1 MVLASQFES
10 LTQPLIIMM
19 AIPFAMSGAFLAL
32 FLTGKTLS
40 VTSFL
45 GLIMLVG
52 IVVKNSILLV
62 EFIRRNK
69 DQMDR
74 DEAIIQAGKYRL
86 RPILMTSLATCF
98 GMIPLSL
105 GLGDGGEILSPL
117 GVSIIGGLIGST
129 VITLILI
136 PVLYAMTDD
145 RRIRREKKAE
155 QRRAEIRI
163 LEEQWDRE
171 SHS

>member
-1 MVLASQFES
+1 
-10 LTQPLIIMM
+10 
-19 AIPFAMSGAFLAL
+19 
-32 FLTGKTLS
+32 
-40 VTSFL
+40 
-45 GLIMLVG
+45 
-52 IVVKNSILLV
+52 
-62 EFIRRNK
+62 
-69 DQMDR
+69 MDR